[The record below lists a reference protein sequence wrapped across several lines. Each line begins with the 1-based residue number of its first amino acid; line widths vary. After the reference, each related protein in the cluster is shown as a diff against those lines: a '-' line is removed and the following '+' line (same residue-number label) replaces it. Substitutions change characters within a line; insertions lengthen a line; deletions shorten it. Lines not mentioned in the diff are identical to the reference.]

1 MLVHWLHWKP
11 HCCLFDG
18 FPEWS
23 RVNFVKCERLK
34 NSLKPSVRSFILVT
48 SCALCE
54 LLHCMCMSSELSTTD
69 CYEHP
74 QCSYKFHRDM
84 LRTSPTQNVLGVK
97 HNGHASVWHTH
108 TALTPHTG
116 SISAGFFC
124 FKSECHFLLGG
135 VGSSGSGSTL
145 CSWLTIPMRHHS
157 NTLMAVCQVINP
169 SVALGRATVM
179 SKSQQERQRCY
190 MLYLN
195 RALTFRKH
203 EMQPLHSCC
212 CQCHMD
218 EG

>member
-34 NSLKPSVRSFILVT
+34 NSLKPSLRSFILVT

-74 QCSYKFHRDM
+74 QRSYKFHRDM

-116 SISAGFFC
+116 SISAMQVFFALKRC
-124 FKSECHFLLGG
+124 EIIRKWVNPAFMTHN
-135 VGSSGSGSTL
+135 
-145 CSWLTIPMRHHS
+145 PMRHHS

-212 CQCHMD
+212 CQNHMD